1 MMISFD
7 TLSLYIMIC
16 ILAPI
21 IGAFTILFLFVFEKR
36 LDTLTTI
43 ANKNAL
49 EKELQKSKYD
59 ILSHKIEP
67 HFFFNALNV
76 ILGLARLDRKE
87 DLIRSIEMF
96 SQIMKRK
103 YTDDQSLSTIKDEL
117 EYTKAYLEIQKM
129 RMNERLSVKEDID
142 PNILMLKIP
151 TYVIQTITENCF
163 KHSFEKY
170 AGLAEMMIKIEGKE
184 DRIILTISNA
194 KQQQQIEHERN
205 DMKSADVGIGLENIK
220 ERLKLLYP
228 NEHAS
233 LEIYDEVDHTTTV
246 MKWPI
251 QH

>member
-21 IGAFTILFLFVFEKR
+21 LGAFTILFLFVFEKR

-87 DLIRSIEMF
+87 DLVRSIEMF

-103 YTDDQSLSTIKDEL
+103 YKEDQPLSTIKDEL
-117 EYTKAYLEIQKM
+117 EYTKAYLEIQKV
-129 RMNERLSVKEDID
+129 RMSERLLVKEEID
-142 PNILMLKIP
+142 SNTLKLKIP

-170 AGLAEMMIKIEGKE
+170 EGLAEMTIKIEKRE
-184 DRIILTISNA
+184 DRIILMISNS
-194 KQQQQIEHERN
+194 KQQQQIDQERKH
-205 DMKSADVGIGLENIK
+205 MKNKEVGIGLENIK

-228 NEHAS
+228 NENAS
-233 LEIYDEVDHTTTV
+233 LEIYDEIDHTTTV
-246 MKWPI
+246 MNWPI
-251 QH
+251 QV